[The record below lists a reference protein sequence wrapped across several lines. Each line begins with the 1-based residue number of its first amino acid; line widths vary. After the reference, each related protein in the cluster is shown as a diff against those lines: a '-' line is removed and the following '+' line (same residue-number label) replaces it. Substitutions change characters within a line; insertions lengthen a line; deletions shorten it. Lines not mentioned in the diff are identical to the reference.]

1 LETNFTFIDLFA
13 GIGGI
18 RIPFEEIGGK
28 CVFSS
33 ESDKYA
39 QDTYEANFGER
50 PFGDLTKIA
59 INDIPS
65 HDILLA
71 GFPCQA
77 FSIMGKGL
85 GFADTRGTLF
95 FEIERILKAKKP
107 KAFLLENVK
116 RLVSHDNKNTFRIIL
131 QKLDN
136 LGYNVSWKI
145 MNALDYGLPQKRER
159 VIIVGFRESANFIF
173 PEAVHN
179 HPKLQ
184 DFLESH
190 DKVDK
195 KYFASDMI
203 SKKRLNSIEG
213 KKVPTPAIWHENK
226 SGNIGIHEYSCA
238 LRAGASY
245 NYLLVDGIRRL
256 STKECLNLQGFPKD
270 FKIYVPD
277 IQIRKQVGNSV
288 PINLIREVGKQM
300 IKVMDLGSKK
310 DLEQDI
316 CA

>member
-1 LETNFTFIDLFA
+1 
-13 GIGGI
+13 
-18 RIPFEEIGGK
+18 
-28 CVFSS
+28 
-33 ESDKYA
+33 
-39 QDTYEANFGER
+39 
-50 PFGDLTKIA
+50 
-59 INDIPS
+59 
-65 HDILLA
+65 
-71 GFPCQA
+71 
-77 FSIMGKGL
+77 
-85 GFADTRGTLF
+85 
-95 FEIERILKAKKP
+95 
-107 KAFLLENVK
+107 
-116 RLVSHDNKNTFRIIL
+116 
-131 QKLDN
+131 
-136 LGYNVSWKI
+136 

-159 VIIVGFRESANFIF
+159 VIIVGFRENANFIF
-173 PEAVHN
+173 PEAVGN

-203 SKKRLNSIEG
+203 SKKRLNSVGG

-256 STKECLNLQGFPKD
+256 SPRECLNLQGFPKD

-277 IQIRKQVGNSV
+277 TQIRKQVGNSV

-300 IKVMDLGSKK
+300 IKVTDLGSKK